1 MPDAIVARVPIE
13 ASRQAAFGDLA
24 AGRDPWIG
32 PVR

>member
-13 ASRQAAFGDLA
+13 ALQSAFGDLA
-24 AGRDPWIG
+24 DGRDPKIG